1 MIAPERAHRGD
12 AEDAEV
18 GAESPT
24 LLIGATPLW
33 YNPFFSTPAM
43 SGKERLRTLERKKRK
58 ILLISCYELGHQP
71 IGIASAAAFLERA
84 GYAATGIDV
93 SIEGFDPEQV
103 RDAWFIGISVPM
115 HTALRL
121 GVRIAEAVREVNS
134 SAHICFYGLYAS
146 LNSDYLLGT
155 VADSVV
161 GVESEEPLVNLVR
174 ALDEGTPLGNGAQA
188 LLVPLARLNFPVP
201 SRNSLPK
208 LERYAKL
215 EYSGEQRLVG
225 YVEAS
230 RGCLHNCTHC
240 PIPPVYGGRF
250 FAVPADIVL
259 EDVRRLVASGA
270 RHITFGDPDFL
281 NGPTHSLRIVR
292 SIHEEFPA
300 VTFDFTAKIEH
311 LLKHRAHLPE
321 FARSGCIFIVSA
333 VESLSEEVLANLEK
347 GHTRREVFEA
357 LQVVREAG
365 IALRPT
371 FVPFTPWATIDDYI
385 DLIESVE
392 SQGLID
398 HVDPVQYTIRLLIP
412 PGSLLLDRPDT
423 QRWLGKLNQ
432 QLFTYEWAH
441 PDPGMDSLQHEVSE
455 LVERDVS
462 RNEDPATTFFRIREL
477 ALIARG
483 DQGSGLVIPDLAPFR
498 LRPPRLTEAWFC

>member
-1 MIAPERAHRGD
+1 
-12 AEDAEV
+12 
-18 GAESPT
+18 
-24 LLIGATPLW
+24 
-33 YNPFFSTPAM
+33 M
-43 SGKERLRTLERKKRK
+43 SGKERIETLERKERK
-58 ILLISCYELGHQP
+58 IILISCYELGHQP
-71 IGIASAAAFLERA
+71 VGIASAAAFLERA
-84 GYAATGIDV
+84 GYQAAGIDV
-93 SIEGFDPEQV
+93 SVEGFDSEQV

-155 VADSVV
+155 VASSVV

-174 ALDEGTPLGNGAQA
+174 ALDEGAPTENGDGNGRMKSS
-188 LLVPLARLNFPVP
+188 LVPLARLDFPVP
-201 SRNSLPK
+201 ARASLPK
-208 LERYAKL
+208 LDRYAKL
-215 EYSGEQRLVG
+215 EHNGEQRLAG

-250 FAVPADIVL
+250 FAVPADVVR
-259 EDVRRLVASGA
+259 EDIRRLVESGA

-292 SIHEEFPA
+292 AIHEEFPEI
-300 VTFDFTAKIEH
+300 TFDFTAKIEH
-311 LLKHRAHLPE
+311 LLKQRALLQE
-321 FARSGCIFIVSA
+321 FARTGCIFIVSA
-333 VESLSEEVLANLEK
+333 VESLSDEVLANLEK
-347 GHTRREVFEA
+347 GHTRRDVFDA

-371 FVPFTPWATIDDYI
+371 FVPFTPWATTDDYI

-392 SQGLID
+392 SRGLID

-412 PGSLLLDRPDT
+412 PGSLLLDRPDS
-423 QRWLGKLNQ
+423 QRWLGRLNQ

-462 RNEDPATTFFRIREL
+462 RGEDPAATFFRIREL
-477 ALIARG
+477 AFGARG
-483 DQGSGLVIPDLAPFR
+483 DQGSGRGIPDLAPLR